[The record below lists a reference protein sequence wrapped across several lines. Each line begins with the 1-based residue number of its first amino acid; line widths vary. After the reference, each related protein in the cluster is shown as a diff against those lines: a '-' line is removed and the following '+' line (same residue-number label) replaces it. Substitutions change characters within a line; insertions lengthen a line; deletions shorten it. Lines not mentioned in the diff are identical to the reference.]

1 VKRWVAAAAVTI
13 LAIAG
18 AAATWASA
26 GSERQ
31 QIPTA
36 RVQRGRVD
44 VTVHANGELRAVRS
58 AQLVVPPIGGQV
70 TIIGLVP
77 SGTAV
82 KAGDLIVEFDTSEQ
96 EFSLEQA
103 EFDLQLADQEITKA
117 QAEAAAQAA
126 EDEVSLLK
134 ARFEARRAELDAST
148 SELVGAVLAA
158 QHRLLFDEAR
168 QRLAQ
173 LEVDVKSRQ
182 QAATASAA
190 VRREQRMKAQVA
202 VMVAR
207 RNIDNLQLRAPFD
220 GFVTVRMNMMAF
232 GGVVFSGAVMPEYR
246 VGDAANSGQLVADLI
261 DTSRVELTAKLAE
274 LDRATVAPGQVVRV
288 SVDARPGSDLEGSVR
303 AISSVP
309 SRQMFDGGGGRRF
322 DIAIDLSGDTSR
334 VRPGV
339 SATLSIAGPTFD
351 AALIVP
357 RSAVFEVGGRRSV
370 FVRTEDG
377 FEAREVKIVA
387 FTETAAVVDGLEP
400 DLEVALLN
408 PNTTTASGA
417 PQSPRGAL

>member
-1 VKRWVAAAAVTI
+1 MTRWIVAAAVAI

-18 AAATWASA
+18 VAAGWASV
-26 GSERQ
+26 GPERR

-44 VTVHANGELRAVRS
+44 VTVHANGDLRAVRS
-58 AQLVVPPIGGQV
+58 AQLAVPPIGGQV
-70 TIIGLVP
+70 TILRLVP

-82 KAGDLIVEFDTSEQ
+82 KAGDVVVEFDASEQ
-96 EFSLEQA
+96 EFALEQA
-103 EFDLQLADQEITKA
+103 QFDLQLADQEIGKA
-117 QAEAAAQAA
+117 QAEAAAQSAD
-126 EDEVSLLK
+126 DEVSLLK

-158 QHRLLFDEAR
+158 QHRLLFEEAR

-173 LEVDVKSRQ
+173 LEVDVKSRR
-182 QAATASAA
+182 QAAVASAA
-190 VRREQRMKAQVA
+190 VLREQRMKAQVA
-202 VMVAR
+202 VDVAR
-207 RNIDNLQLRAPFD
+207 RNIANLQMRAPFD

-232 GGVVFSGAVMPEYR
+232 GGMIFSGAVMPEYR
-246 VGDAANSGQLVADLI
+246 VGDAANSGQLIADLI

-274 LDRATVAPGQVVRV
+274 YDRANVAPGQKVRV

-303 AISSVP
+303 SVSGVP
-309 SRQMFDGGGGRRF
+309 SRQMFDGGTRRF
-322 DIAIDLSGDTSR
+322 DIAIEVSGDTSR

-339 SATLSIAGPTFD
+339 SAALAISGPTFD
-351 AALIVP
+351 AALIIP

-370 FVRTEDG
+370 FVRTDEG
-377 FEAREVKIVA
+377 FEAREVRIVA
-387 FTETAAVVDGLEP
+387 FTDTAAVVEGLEP

-408 PNTTTASGA
+408 PNTTTGSNA
-417 PQSPRGAL
+417 PQPPPRGPL